1 MFFNPQPLFVI
12 IGYPNSGKKKMLQE
26 LFERKHFFPM
36 KEPFLPA
43 VFSNRFVVVN
53 RTNRRHTS
61 SALCVHI
68 SQVLHR
74 HTLSAPACMVM
85 LSFILD
91 QGERDIRKVLPY
103 LEDSGCRLHYLVLA
117 GSWSDKRF
125 IGEQDLEFLK
135 TGIKRGRIHYFDLL
149 VTRSPPR
156 FQQRTIA
163 VAQVIRAVLD
173 GSCR

>member
-1 MFFNPQPLFVI
+1 
-12 IGYPNSGKKKMLQE
+12 
-26 LFERKHFFPM
+26 M